1 MKEFDAATWR
11 GGLKGLGVGA
21 GLSASGHFL
30 LQRSSMRYRAL
41 PLPAKAFG
49 PMLVIVPAVVIMAER
64 AGLAYDHQRYSKALE
79 DPAFAAVH
87 EKERLR
93 KEKMSKGERAMEWA
107 DKNKFSLI
115 GASWA
120 GSMVRHPVNICFP
133 VIDAPCR
140 LEPGCGSRET
150 ST

>member
-1 MKEFDAATWR
+1 MREFDAATLR
-11 GGLKGLGVGA
+11 GGLKGLWVGA
-21 GLSASGHFL
+21 GLSAGGHFL
-30 LQRSSMRYRAL
+30 LQRSSLRYRAF

-49 PMLVIVPAVVIMAER
+49 AMLVIVPTVVIMAER
-64 AGLAYDHQRYSKALE
+64 AGIAYDHQRYSKALE
-79 DPAFAAVH
+79 GPGLAAAH

-93 KEKMSKGERAMEWA
+93 RETLSKSEQALEWA

-120 GSMVRHPVNICFP
+120 GSMVRKPLNNYYW
-133 VIDAPCR
+133 VIDTLCR

-150 ST
+150 NT